1 MALFLLLLSIGLSTG
16 RNLLS
21 KNMSGI
27 TFGTKQFFHR
37 QAILFG
43 SGAGALILFGNML
56 WRMPSLQTLVY
67 AVIYAILLIFAQWFY
82 TAALG
87 NGNTALCST
96 VYSMGFILPTLSG
109 TLIWSEPFSAL
120 DLAGILCAAAAVC
133 CSGSLPKQNKNT
145 DKRYFLPLLI
155 AMLASGGL
163 GIMQKMQQKSIFS
176 EERAMFLLMAFLLA
190 ALGSLIASYIIGNE
204 YENTSSKSTQFMAAG
219 AGIAFGSCNLLNT
232 ALAGMLPSVVFF
244 PVLNIGVIL
253 LTMLC
258 SIIILNE
265 QVQKRDAFVLI
276 LGGMSILLLN
286 MG

>member
-27 TFGTKQFFHR
+27 AFGTKQFFHR

-56 WRMPSLQTLVY
+56 WRMPSLQTAAY
-67 AVIYAILLIFAQWFY
+67 AVVYAILLIFAQWFY

-109 TLIWSEPFSAL
+109 TLIWSEPFSVL
-120 DLAGILCAAAAVC
+120 DLAGVLCAAAAVC
-133 CSGSLPKQNKNT
+133 CSGSLPKQNNT

-163 GIMQKMQQKSIFS
+163 GVMQKMQQKSMFS

-190 ALGSLIASYIIGNE
+190 ALGSLIASCMIRNE
-204 YENTSSKSTQFMAAG
+204 YENVSSKRTQFMAAG
-219 AGIAFGSCNLLNT
+219 TGIAFGSCNLLNT

-258 SIIILNE
+258 SIVVLKE